1 MDLSKGQKLR
11 NKIEE
16 LKSETGLDDDSVK
29 QIFVKEYLLD
39 EEEKDPDKMM
49 SDFLHGKQE
58 EE

>member
-29 QIFVKEYLLD
+29 QIFVKEYLLG
-39 EEEKDPDKMM
+39 EEKK
-49 SDFLHGKQE
+49 SSE
-58 EE
+58 EIFSEWLRNQVK